1 MLQTIDSA
9 SFASACENKR
19 VLMRVDFNVPL
30 RDGLISDDTRIR
42 GALQS
47 IKHILKHKVK
57 LILVSHL
64 GRPKGER
71 LSQYSLAPIAK
82 HLQLLLQRENLQASV
97 VMADDVIGTSVEQ
110 MVHKLAFGDIVL
122 LENVRYYKEETD
134 NDENFAKQLASLADV
149 FVNDAFGTA
158 HRAHA
163 STEGVAHIL
172 PSYAGLLIKK
182 EVSFFQTLLSNPEQP
197 FVSIIGGAKV
207 SSKIQ
212 VLQSLL
218 ATSKTFVIGGGMAY
232 TFLKAQGHSIGKS
245 LYESHCEDL
254 AKDFLHAAAK
264 QTVEVILP
272 IDHICA
278 QEFAENAQS
287 QVINSLDIPDDL
299 IAMDIGEKS
308 ISAIKQCIGGAATIV
323 WNGPMGVFEFD
334 SFARGT
340 KDVAEAIAHS
350 SAISVVG
357 GGDSVAAAS
366 EFNLIEEFSHVS
378 TGGGASLEFLEGKVL
393 PGIRVLQN

>member
-9 SFASACENKR
+9 SFASACEGKR
-19 VLMRVDFNVPL
+19 VLMRVDFNVPF
-30 RDGLISDDTRIR
+30 RDGRISDDTRIR

-47 IKHILKHKVK
+47 IKHILGHKVK
-57 LILVSHL
+57 LILLSHL
-64 GRPKGER
+64 GRPKGEK
-71 LSQYSLAPIAK
+71 LSQYSLAPVAT
-82 HLQLLLQRENLQASV
+82 HLQLLLQREQLHTTV
-97 VMADDVIGTSVEQ
+97 TMADDVIGKDVEQ
-110 MVHKLAFGDIVL
+110 LVNKLAWGDVLL

-134 NDENFAKQLASLADV
+134 NDEHFAKQLAALADV

-182 EVSFFQTLLSNPEQP
+182 EISFFQPLLSNPVQP
-197 FVSIIGGAKV
+197 FMAIVGGAKV

-218 ATSKTFVIGGGMAY
+218 TTTKVFVIGGGMAY
-232 TFLKAQGHSIGKS
+232 TFLKAQGHSIGES
-245 LYESHCEDL
+245 LYEAEFENL
-254 AKDFLHAAAK
+254 AKDFLDVAK
-264 QTVEVILP
+264 KRNVEVILP
-272 IDHICA
+272 IDHVCA
-278 QEFAENAQS
+278 QSFSQDAEAHA
-287 QVINSLDIPDDL
+287 IDTLDIPKDL
-299 IAMDIGEKS
+299 IAMDIGQKS
-308 ISAIKQCIGGAATIV
+308 INAITQCISRAATIV

-334 SFARGT
+334 AFARGT
-340 KDVAEAIAHS
+340 KDVAEAIAYS

-357 GGDSVAAAS
+357 GGDSVAAAHAFQLG
-366 EFNLIEEFSHVS
+366 EKFSHVS

-393 PGIRVLQN
+393 PGIRVLQS